1 MPFFSPNAT
10 SHWQNAS
17 KPMPLVRKKRKRTQF
32 SRPCTE
38 AEEHSGQQRF
48 LDPNKIEILVVILVL
63 GCVIGL
69 AFLFLFRGANPQ

>member
-1 MPFFSPNAT
+1 
-10 SHWQNAS
+10 
-17 KPMPLVRKKRKRTQF
+17 MPLVRKKRKRTQF

-38 AEEHSGQQRF
+38 AEEHFDQQRF

-69 AFLFLFRGANPQ
+69 AFLFLFQGRESAMSRLVAPSDAAV